1 MQKRVYLDLNES
13 TYSINYEGLTFY
25 FSSTFNETR
34 FLNNVDNFVKM
45 ESLKM
50 TNRYNVKANWNL
62 ILLISY
68 YKKIEKRGFRIE
80 TDSGRINPNEIIFA
94 KLNS

>member
-34 FLNNVDNFVKM
+34 FLNNVDDFVKM
-45 ESLKM
+45 LHDKQLEAGSVA
-50 TNRYNVKANWNL
+50 T
-62 ILLISY
+62 
-68 YKKIEKRGFRIE
+68 
-80 TDSGRINPNEIIFA
+80 
-94 KLNS
+94 

>member
-13 TYSINYEGLTFY
+13 IYSINYEGLTFY
-25 FSSTFNETR
+25 FSSSFNETR

-62 ILLISY
+62 LLMISY

-80 TDSGRINPNEIIFA
+80 TDSGRIKPNEIIFA